1 MSDIQLNDAFF
12 QKTAGW
18 EVVKHAR
25 ALLAIDKVLS
35 SNYTPPVLKGVV
47 AAGETTYRA
56 GLVIKGVIDI
66 DNLCSCRASRDDG
79 IICAHSVAVGLHWMR
94 GQAEEKF
101 GRQESRKAG
110 EGAAHPVRAAA
121 GGPTASP
128 KLARDGIRLRRSET
142 GEALEIHVIFPRN
155 LADSLARGRAMLVFE
170 GTTNRGRMPLNV
182 LVKAGPF
189 RLSPADAELLD
200 AAELITGGDTPGM
213 VQLPAADFVELLPK
227 LAGHPRLSVGRTQ
240 PFAVSNTPAGL
251 PLKATLELN
260 GEITI
265 ALRPGGKPPVVFSG
279 GTAAWVLAEV
289 GQAASLH
296 AAPTGAKPPAF
307 ATTDSGRLAACP
319 TLAPLALAPQFRGA
333 LQQPLR
339 IPRTQVPLFLS
350 QDWPKLS
357 ASGTV
362 EANFRLEDFE
372 VKPQPPK
379 FILNLAGGLAQLTG
393 SLQCAYGPRIMTVG
407 VSAAGEGAFMPDP
420 ANPRRYSTRDPL
432 AEHNALLRLRNAGFT
447 GPNAQGQ
454 WQLVGQERVLAF
466 FAREFPRL
474 EKTWEVS
481 LEERLS
487 HSTQKNLE
495 RVTPQFRI
503 TPSGEQWFDLEVSY
517 GTAGGERFSAAEIQ
531 TLLQGGGRKLKNG
544 KFAIIDSGAVEE
556 LQEVILDC
564 APTQRIGGAGTS
576 YRMSSAQAGFLDSA
590 LEEQGFTFAAPP
602 QWKERVRQQTGEATL
617 VCPPLGKLDEVLRPY
632 QKHGVAWMRFLREN
646 GFGGV
651 LADEMGLG
659 KTVQVLAHLKALR
672 ITTTEAPSEVGQ
684 AASLPAA
691 PTGAKP
697 SASEAASTRFVPLD
711 QSRPVGRSERHLP
724 HWRQDGTTYFVTF
737 RFADSLPAG
746 RLTELAF
753 ERKAWLERNPEPR
766 SEAQEAEHH
775 DLFVRR
781 LEGWLDAGH
790 GACWLKRPDAAAI
803 VEESLRHF
811 DGERYALGWFAIMP
825 NHVHALV
832 IPLNGHAL
840 SEITHTWK
848 SFTANRINAAVGRT
862 GRLWQDESFDMIV
875 RSSGHLRKVAEYIR
889 DNPEAARLGENDAR
903 VGHGS
908 AAGGPFEAGLAASL
922 PAAVVSEREGFAPTG
937 AAGRLAACPTL
948 VVCPTTL
955 VFNWAAEAAKFTPE
969 LRVLVLNGPDRHRE
983 FARIPDSDLVI
994 TSYALVR
1001 RDAERYRELEFD
1013 TVVLDEAQHIKNRQ
1027 TQNAQAVKA
1036 IRAEHRLVLTGT
1048 PLENSVLDLWSI
1060 FDFLMPGYLGTT
1072 QDFHERYE
1080 VPIAK
1085 ERDAATI
1092 SRLAKRVRPFLLR
1105 RLKRDVVKELPAKL
1119 EQISFCDLTDEQ
1131 ATVYQQLL
1139 AHTRKEVLEA
1149 VGEEGLAKSRMLVLT
1164 ALLRLRQVCCDL
1176 RLLNVGQ
1183 AAILPESSADST
1195 APFAPSGA
1203 AGRLAACPTSGKVQ
1217 LFGELLDEIVDG
1229 GHRVLV
1235 FSQFTSMLALLREE
1249 LVARELTHCY
1259 LDGSTNNRGE
1269 VVQRFQADESIP
1281 VFLISLKAG
1290 GVGLNLTGADTV
1302 IHFDPWW
1309 NPAVEDQATDRAHR
1323 IGQSRV
1329 VTSYKLI
1336 TRGTVEEKILT
1347 LQRKKREII
1356 EATLTGEEAFT
1367 EKLSWDEIQELL
1379 N

>member
-25 ALLAIDKVLS
+25 VLLASDKVLS

-66 DNLCSCRASRDDG
+66 DNLCTCRASRDDG

-94 GQAEEKF
+94 GHSGAVGIVGGGES
-101 GRQESRKAG
+101 GRSSKSPAHSPTFPPAKS
-110 EGAAHPVRAAA
+110 AAK
-121 GGPTASP
+121 PTG
-128 KLARDGIRLRRSET
+128 DGIKLRRAES
-142 GEALEIHVIFPRN
+142 GEVLEIHVIFPPN
-155 LADSLARGRAMLVFE
+155 LADLLARGRAMLVFE
-170 GTTNRGRMPLNV
+170 GATSRGRMPLNA
-182 LVKAGPF
+182 LMKGGPF
-189 RLSPADAELLD
+189 RLSPTDAELLD
-200 AAELITGGDTPGM
+200 AAELVAGGDTPGM

-227 LAGHPRLSVGRTQ
+227 LAGHPRLTVGRTQ

-251 PLKATLELN
+251 PLKATLEAS
-260 GEITI
+260 GEITL
-265 ALRPGGKPPVVFSG
+265 ALRASGKPPVIFTA
-279 GTAAWVLAEV
+279 GTSAWVLSEV
-289 GQAASLH
+289 GQAASLP
-296 AAPTGAKPPAF
+296 AAPTGAKRD
-307 ATTDSGRLAACP
+307 DSPNNTASRLAACP

-357 ASGTV
+357 AGGTV

-372 VKPQPPK
+372 LTPQPPK

-393 SLQCAYGPRIMTVG
+393 TLQCAYGPRIMTVG

-420 ANPRRYSTRDPL
+420 ANPRRYATRDPL
-432 AEHNALLRLRNAGFT
+432 AEHNALLRLRNAGFN
-447 GPNAQGQ
+447 GPNPQGQ
-454 WQLVGQERVLAF
+454 WQLLGQERVLAF

-474 EKTWEVS
+474 EKVWEVA

-564 APTQRIGGAGTS
+564 APQQRTGGAGTS
-576 YRMSSAQAGFLDSA
+576 YRMSAAQAGFLDSSLA
-590 LEEQGFTFAAPP
+590 EQGFTFAAPP

-617 VCPPLGKLDEVLRPY
+617 VCPPLGKLEEVLRPY

-659 KTVQVLAHLKALR
+659 KTLQVLAHLKALR
-672 ITTTEAPSEVGQ
+672 NAECGMRNEQTPNARPNPQ
-684 AASLPAA
+684 
-691 PTGAKP
+691 
-697 SASEAASTRFVPLD
+697 SAI
-711 QSRPVGRSERHLP
+711 
-724 HWRQDGTTYFVTF
+724 
-737 RFADSLPAG
+737 
-746 RLTELAF
+746 
-753 ERKAWLERNPEPR
+753 RNP
-766 SEAQEAEHH
+766 H
-775 DLFVRR
+775 
-781 LEGWLDAGH
+781 
-790 GACWLKRPDAAAI
+790 
-803 VEESLRHF
+803 
-811 DGERYALGWFAIMP
+811 
-825 NHVHALV
+825 
-832 IPLNGHAL
+832 
-840 SEITHTWK
+840 
-848 SFTANRINAAVGRT
+848 
-862 GRLWQDESFDMIV
+862 
-875 RSSGHLRKVAEYIR
+875 
-889 DNPEAARLGENDAR
+889 
-903 VGHGS
+903 
-908 AAGGPFEAGLAASL
+908 
-922 PAAVVSEREGFAPTG
+922 
-937 AAGRLAACPTL
+937 L

-969 LRVLVLNGPDRHRE
+969 LQVLVLNGPDRLKE
-983 FARIPDSDLVI
+983 FARIADSDLVI
-994 TSYALVR
+994 TSYALIR

-1036 IRAEHRLVLTGT
+1036 IRAQHRLVLTGT

-1072 QDFHERYE
+1072 QDFRERYE

-1085 ERDAATI
+1085 EKDAATI
-1092 SRLAKRVRPFLLR
+1092 ARLAKRVRPFLLR

-1119 EQISFCDLTDEQ
+1119 EQVSFCDLTNEQ
-1131 ATVYQQLL
+1131 AAVYQQLL

-1149 VGEEGLAKSRMLVLT
+1149 VGEQGIAKSRMLVLT

-1176 RLLNVGQ
+1176 RLLERSDETG
-1183 AAILPESSADST
+1183 
-1195 APFAPSGA
+1195 GK
-1203 AGRLAACPTSGKVQ
+1203 PTKSDKASGKVQ

-1249 LVARELTHCY
+1249 LEARELTHCY

-1269 VVQRFQADESIP
+1269 VVQKFQSDESIP

-1323 IGQSRV
+1323 IGQTRV

-1347 LQRKKREII
+1347 LQRKKRELI

-1379 N
+1379 S

>member
-1 MSDIQLNDAFF
+1 MSDDIQLTDAFF

-18 EVVKHAR
+18 EVVKRAR
-25 ALLAIDKVLS
+25 VLLASDIVLS

-47 AAGETTYRA
+47 AAGGTTCRA
-56 GLVIKGVIDI
+56 GLVIKGVVDI
-66 DNLCSCRASRDDG
+66 DNLCACRASRDDG
-79 IICAHSVAVGLHWMR
+79 IICAHSVAVGLHWIR
-94 GQAEEKF
+94 GQAEEAGAGKTGKQENRKTGEVASTS
-101 GRQESRKAG
+101 GRSSL
-110 EGAAHPVRAAA
+110 
-121 GGPTASP
+121 GGLTAQSKP
-128 KLARDGIRLRRSET
+128 ARDGIKLRRSET
-142 GEALEIHVIFPRN
+142 GDSLEIHVIFPPN

-170 GTTNRGRMPLNV
+170 GATGRGRMPLNA
-182 LVKAGPF
+182 LVKGGPF
-189 RLSPADAELLD
+189 QLSPADVELLD
-200 AAELITGGDTPGM
+200 SAELVTGGDTPGM
-213 VQLPAADFVELLPK
+213 VQLSAADFGELLPK
-227 LAGHPRLSVGRTQ
+227 LAGHPRLTVGRNQ

-251 PLKATLELN
+251 PLKATLEGN

-265 ALRPGGKPPVVFSG
+265 ALRPGGKSPVIFSG
-279 GTAAWVLAEV
+279 GASAWVLSEA
-289 GQAASLH
+289 GQGGVH
-296 AAPTGAKPPAF
+296 
-307 ATTDSGRLAACP
+307 
-319 TLAPLALAPQFRGA
+319 TLAPLALAPPFREA
-333 LQQPLR
+333 LQKPLR

-357 ASGTV
+357 AGGSV

-372 VKPQPPK
+372 LKPQPPR

-393 SLQCAYGPRIMTVG
+393 SLQCAYGPRIMNVG
-407 VSAAGEGAFMPDP
+407 VSAAGEGAFIPDP
-420 ANPRRYSTRDPL
+420 ANPRRYATRDPL
-432 AEHNALLRLRNAGFT
+432 AEHNALRRLRNAGFA

-454 WQLVGQERVLAF
+454 WQLLGQERVRAF

-474 EKTWEVS
+474 EKAWQVS
-481 LEERLS
+481 LEERLT
-487 HSTQKNLE
+487 HSTWKNLE

-531 TLLQGGGRKLKNG
+531 TLLLGGGRKLKNG

-564 APTQRIGGAGTS
+564 APQQRTGGAGTS
-576 YRMSSAQAGFLDSA
+576 YRMSAAQAGFLDSSLA
-590 LEEQGFTFAAPP
+590 EQGFTFAAPP
-602 QWKERVRQQTGEATL
+602 QWKERVRQQTGEAAL
-617 VCPPLGKLDEVLRPY
+617 VCPPLGKLDDVLRPY

-659 KTVQVLAHLKALR
+659 KTLQVLAHVWASRKPESGNRKEGAGPSVRTSHFAL
-672 ITTTEAPSEVGQ
+672 
-684 AASLPAA
+684 
-691 PTGAKP
+691 
-697 SASEAASTRFVPLD
+697 
-711 QSRPVGRSERHLP
+711 
-724 HWRQDGTTYFVTF
+724 
-737 RFADSLPAG
+737 
-746 RLTELAF
+746 
-753 ERKAWLERNPEPR
+753 
-766 SEAQEAEHH
+766 
-775 DLFVRR
+775 
-781 LEGWLDAGH
+781 
-790 GACWLKRPDAAAI
+790 
-803 VEESLRHF
+803 
-811 DGERYALGWFAIMP
+811 
-825 NHVHALV
+825 
-832 IPLNGHAL
+832 
-840 SEITHTWK
+840 
-848 SFTANRINAAVGRT
+848 
-862 GRLWQDESFDMIV
+862 
-875 RSSGHLRKVAEYIR
+875 
-889 DNPEAARLGENDAR
+889 
-903 VGHGS
+903 
-908 AAGGPFEAGLAASL
+908 
-922 PAAVVSEREGFAPTG
+922 
-937 AAGRLAACPTL
+937 PTL

-983 FARIPDSDLVI
+983 FGRIPESDLVI
-994 TSYALVR
+994 TSYALIR

-1036 IRAEHRLVLTGT
+1036 IRAQHRLVLTGT

-1072 QDFHERYE
+1072 QDFRERYE

-1085 ERDAATI
+1085 EKDAATI
-1092 SRLAKRVRPFLLR
+1092 ARLAKRVRPFLLR

-1119 EQISFCDLTDEQ
+1119 EQVSFCDLTDEQ
-1131 ATVYQQLL
+1131 AGVYQQLL

-1149 VGEEGLAKSRMLVLT
+1149 VGEQGLAKSRMLVLT

-1176 RLLNVGQ
+1176 RLLQ
-1183 AAILPESSADST
+1183 KPEETSEKPIKADK
-1195 APFAPSGA
+1195 A
-1203 AGRLAACPTSGKVQ
+1203 SGKVQ

-1249 LVARELTHCY
+1249 LEARELTHCY
-1259 LDGSTNNRGE
+1259 LDGSTTNRGE
-1269 VVQRFQADESIP
+1269 VVQKFQTDESIP

-1323 IGQSRV
+1323 IGQARV

-1347 LQRKKREII
+1347 LQRKKRELI

-1379 N
+1379 G

>member
-25 ALLAIDKVLS
+25 ALLSIDKVLS

-56 GLVIKGVIDI
+56 GLVIKGVIDV
-66 DNLCSCRASRDDG
+66 DNLCTCRASRDDG

-94 GQAEEKF
+94 GQAEEKS
-101 GRQESRKAG
+101 GRQENRKT
-110 EGAAHPVRAAA
+110 GAEAASPVRAAVV
-121 GGPTASP
+121 GPAAAP
-128 KLARDGIRLRRSET
+128 KSARDGIKLRRAEA
-142 GEALEIHVIFPRN
+142 GELLEIHIIFPPN

-170 GTTNRGRMPLNV
+170 GATSRGRMPLNA

-189 RLSPADAELLD
+189 RLSPADTELLD
-200 AAELITGGDTPGM
+200 AAELVSGGDTPGM

-227 LAGHPRLSVGRTQ
+227 LAGHPRLNVGRTL

-251 PLKATLELN
+251 PLKATLEAN

-279 GTAAWVLAEV
+279 GTSAWTLVEPV
-289 GQAASLH
+289 TRGG
-296 AAPTGAKPPAF
+296 P
-307 ATTDSGRLAACP
+307 P

-357 ASGTV
+357 AGGGV

-372 VKPQPPK
+372 LKPQPPK

-420 ANPRRYSTRDPL
+420 ANPRRYATRDPL

-447 GPNAQGQ
+447 GPNVQGQ

-503 TPSGEQWFDLEVSY
+503 TPSGQHWFELEVSY

-544 KFAIIDSGAVEE
+544 KFAIIDTGAVEE

-564 APTQRIGGAGTS
+564 APTQRPGGAGTS
-576 YRMSSAQAGFLDSA
+576 YRMSAAQAGFLDSA

-617 VCPPLGKLDEVLRPY
+617 VCPPLGQLDEVLRPY

-659 KTVQVLAHLKALR
+659 KTLQVLAH
-672 ITTTEAPSEVGQ
+672 V
-684 AASLPAA
+684 
-691 PTGAKP
+691 
-697 SASEAASTRFVPLD
+697 
-711 QSRPVGRSERHLP
+711 
-724 HWRQDGTTYFVTF
+724 W
-737 RFADSLPAG
+737 AG
-746 RLTELAF
+746 R
-753 ERKAWLERNPEPR
+753 K
-766 SEAQEAEHH
+766 
-775 DLFVRR
+775 
-781 LEGWLDAGH
+781 
-790 GACWLKRPDAAAI
+790 AAA
-803 VEESLRHF
+803 
-811 DGERYALGWFAIMP
+811 G
-825 NHVHALV
+825 
-832 IPLNGHAL
+832 
-840 SEITHTWK
+840 
-848 SFTANRINAAVGRT
+848 
-862 GRLWQDESFDMIV
+862 
-875 RSSGHLRKVAEYIR
+875 SGPV
-889 DNPEAARLGENDAR
+889 
-903 VGHGS
+903 
-908 AAGGPFEAGLAASL
+908 L
-922 PAAVVSEREGFAPTG
+922 PTV
-937 AAGRLAACPTL
+937 

-969 LRVLVLNGPDRHRE
+969 LRVLVLNGPDRHKE
-983 FARIPDSDLVI
+983 FARIPESDLII
-994 TSYALVR
+994 TSYALIR
-1001 RDAERYRELEFD
+1001 RDAERYRALEFD

-1072 QDFHERYE
+1072 QDFRERYE

-1085 ERDAATI
+1085 ERDSATI
-1092 SRLAKRVRPFLLR
+1092 ARLAKRVRPFLLR

-1119 EQISFCDLTDEQ
+1119 EQIAFCELTDEQ
-1131 ATVYQQLL
+1131 SGVYQQLL

-1149 VGEEGLAKSRMLVLT
+1149 VGEQGLAKSRMLVLT

-1176 RLLNVGQ
+1176 RLLQ
-1183 AAILPESSADST
+1183 KADET
-1195 APFAPSGA
+1195 AGK
-1203 AGRLAACPTSGKVQ
+1203 PTKADKASGKVQ

-1249 LVARELTHCY
+1249 LEARELTHCY

-1269 VVQRFQADESIP
+1269 VVQKFQADESIP

-1323 IGQSRV
+1323 IGQTRV

>member
-66 DNLCSCRASRDDG
+66 DNLCTCRASRDDG

-94 GQAEEKF
+94 GQAEEASAGKS
-101 GRQESRKAG
+101 GKQESRKT
-110 EGAAHPVRAAA
+110 GAEAVGPVHTATSGPAAV
-121 GGPTASP
+121 P
-128 KLARDGIRLRRSET
+128 KPARDGIKLRRA
-142 GEALEIHVIFPRN
+142 EAGDVLEIHVIFPPN

-170 GTTNRGRMPLNV
+170 GATSRGRMPLNA
-182 LVKAGPF
+182 LVNAGPF
-189 RLSPADAELLD
+189 RLSPTDTELLD
-200 AAELITGGDTPGM
+200 AAELVAGGDTPGM

-227 LAGHPRLSVGRTQ
+227 LAGHPRLSVSRTQ
-240 PFAVSNTPAGL
+240 PFAVSNTPAAL
-251 PLKATLELN
+251 PLKATLEAN

-265 ALRPGGKPPVVFSG
+265 ALRPGGKPPVVFNG
-279 GTAAWVLAEV
+279 GDSAWTLVEP
-289 GQAASLH
+289 ASRG
-296 AAPTGAKPPAF
+296 AAPII
-307 ATTDSGRLAACP
+307 
-319 TLAPLALAPQFRGA
+319 APLALAPQFRGA

-357 ASGTV
+357 AGGSV

-372 VKPQPPK
+372 LKPQPPK

-407 VSAAGEGAFMPDP
+407 VSAAGEGAFIPDP
-420 ANPRRYSTRDPL
+420 ANPRRYATRDPL
-432 AEHNALLRLRNAGFT
+432 AEHNALLRLRNAGFM
-447 GPNAQGQ
+447 GPNPQGQ
-454 WQLVGQERVLAF
+454 WQLAGQERVLAF

-474 EKTWEVS
+474 EKSWEVS

-517 GTAGGERFSAAEIQ
+517 GIAGGERFSAAEIQ
-531 TLLQGGGRKLKNG
+531 SLLQGGGRKLKNG

-564 APTQRIGGAGTS
+564 APTQRTGGLGTS
-576 YRMSSAQAGFLDSA
+576 YRMSAAQAGFLDSA

-617 VCPPLGKLDEVLRPY
+617 VCPPLGSLDDVLRRY

-659 KTVQVLAHLKALR
+659 KTLQVLAHLKALR
-672 ITTTEAPSEVGQ
+672 NAECGMRN
-684 AASLPAA
+684 
-691 PTGAKP
+691 
-697 SASEAASTRFVPLD
+697 EAAAGA
-711 QSRPVGRSERHLP
+711 QSIPNSEIRTP
-724 HWRQDGTTYFVTF
+724 H
-737 RFADSLPAG
+737 
-746 RLTELAF
+746 
-753 ERKAWLERNPEPR
+753 
-766 SEAQEAEHH
+766 
-775 DLFVRR
+775 
-781 LEGWLDAGH
+781 
-790 GACWLKRPDAAAI
+790 
-803 VEESLRHF
+803 
-811 DGERYALGWFAIMP
+811 
-825 NHVHALV
+825 LV
-832 IPLNGHAL
+832 I
-840 SEITHTWK
+840 
-848 SFTANRINAAVGRT
+848 
-862 GRLWQDESFDMIV
+862 
-875 RSSGHLRKVAEYIR
+875 
-889 DNPEAARLGENDAR
+889 
-903 VGHGS
+903 
-908 AAGGPFEAGLAASL
+908 
-922 PAAVVSEREGFAPTG
+922 
-937 AAGRLAACPTL
+937 
-948 VVCPTTL
+948 CPTTL

-969 LRVLVLNGPDRHRE
+969 LRVLVLNGPDRHKE
-983 FARIPDSDLVI
+983 FARIAESDLVI
-994 TSYALVR
+994 TSYALIR
-1001 RDAERYRELEFD
+1001 RDAERFRELEFD

-1036 IRAEHRLVLTGT
+1036 IRAQHRLVLTGT

-1072 QDFHERYE
+1072 QDFRERYE

-1092 SRLAKRVRPFLLR
+1092 ARLAKRIRPFLLR

-1119 EQISFCDLTDEQ
+1119 EQVSFCDLTDEQ
-1131 ATVYQQLL
+1131 GTVYQQLL

-1149 VGEEGLAKSRMLVLT
+1149 IGEQGLAKSRMLVLT

-1176 RLLNVGQ
+1176 RLLQKPDETAEKPVK
-1183 AAILPESSADST
+1183 ADK
-1195 APFAPSGA
+1195 A
-1203 AGRLAACPTSGKVQ
+1203 SGKVQ

-1249 LVARELTHCY
+1249 LEARELTHCY

-1269 VVQRFQADESIP
+1269 VVQKFQTDESIP

-1323 IGQSRV
+1323 IGQTRV

-1336 TRGTVEEKILT
+1336 ARGTVEEKILT

>member
-1 MSDIQLNDAFF
+1 MSDDIQLTDAFF

-25 ALLAIDKVLS
+25 VLLASDKVLS

-56 GLVIKGVIDI
+56 GLVIKGIIDI
-66 DNLCSCRASRDDG
+66 DNMCTCRASRDDG

-94 GQAEEKF
+94 GQAEEKSGKQENRKTGAEAAIPATGPV
-101 GRQESRKAG
+101 GR
-110 EGAAHPVRAAA
+110 
-121 GGPTASP
+121 PTASP
-128 KLARDGIRLRRSET
+128 KPARDGLKLRRAEP
-142 GEALEIHVIFPRN
+142 GEVLEIHVIFPPN

-170 GTTNRGRMPLNV
+170 GATSRGRMPLNA
-182 LVKAGPF
+182 LVKGGPF
-189 RLSPADAELLD
+189 RLSPTDAELLD
-200 AAELITGGDTPGM
+200 AAELVAGGDTPGM

-227 LAGHPRLSVGRTQ
+227 LAGHPRLTVGRTQ

-251 PLKATLELN
+251 PLKATLEAS
-260 GEITI
+260 GEITL
-265 ALRPGGKPPVVFSG
+265 ALRASGKPPVIFSA
-279 GTAAWVLAEV
+279 GTSAWVLSEV
-289 GQAASLH
+289 GQAASLP
-296 AAPTGAKPPAF
+296 AAPTGAIR
-307 ATTDSGRLAACP
+307 DSSTANPTGRLAACP
-319 TLAPLALAPQFRGA
+319 TLTPLALAPQFRGA

-357 ASGTV
+357 AGGSV

-372 VKPQPPK
+372 LTPQPPK

-407 VSAAGEGAFMPDP
+407 VSAAGEGAFIPDP
-420 ANPRRYSTRDPL
+420 ANPRRYATRDPL

-447 GPNAQGQ
+447 GPNPQGQ
-454 WQLVGQERVLAF
+454 WQLLGQERVLAF

-474 EKTWEVS
+474 EKAWDVS

-564 APTQRIGGAGTS
+564 APQQRTGGAGTS
-576 YRMSSAQAGFLDSA
+576 YRMSAAQAGFLDSSLA
-590 LEEQGFTFAAPP
+590 EQGFTFAAPP
-602 QWKERVRQQTGEATL
+602 QWKERVRQQTGEAAL

-659 KTVQVLAHLKALR
+659 KTLQVLAHVAS
-672 ITTTEAPSEVGQ
+672 IVGQ

-697 SASEAASTRFVPLD
+697 DVLESN
-711 QSRPVGRSERHLP
+711 
-724 HWRQDGTTYFVTF
+724 TT
-737 RFADSLPAG
+737 
-746 RLTELAF
+746 
-753 ERKAWLERNPEPR
+753 
-766 SEAQEAEHH
+766 
-775 DLFVRR
+775 
-781 LEGWLDAGH
+781 
-790 GACWLKRPDAAAI
+790 
-803 VEESLRHF
+803 
-811 DGERYALGWFAIMP
+811 
-825 NHVHALV
+825 
-832 IPLNGHAL
+832 
-840 SEITHTWK
+840 
-848 SFTANRINAAVGRT
+848 
-862 GRLWQDESFDMIV
+862 
-875 RSSGHLRKVAEYIR
+875 
-889 DNPEAARLGENDAR
+889 
-903 VGHGS
+903 
-908 AAGGPFEAGLAASL
+908 
-922 PAAVVSEREGFAPTG
+922 
-937 AAGRLAACPTL
+937 GRLAACPTL

-969 LRVLVLNGPDRHRE
+969 LRVLVLNGPDRHKE
-983 FARIPDSDLVI
+983 FARIAQSDLVI
-994 TSYALVR
+994 TSYALIR

-1036 IRAEHRLVLTGT
+1036 IRAQHRLVLTGT

-1060 FDFLMPGYLGTT
+1060 FDFLMPGYLGAT
-1072 QDFHERYE
+1072 QDFRERYE

-1085 ERDAATI
+1085 EKDAATI
-1092 SRLAKRVRPFLLR
+1092 ARLAKRVRPFLLR

-1119 EQISFCDLTDEQ
+1119 EQVSFCDLTDEQ

-1149 VGEEGLAKSRMLVLT
+1149 VGEQGIAKSRMLVLT

-1183 AAILPESSADST
+1183 VASLPESEDSN
-1195 APFAPSGA
+1195 ASRFAPAGA

-1249 LVARELTHCY
+1249 LEARELSHCY

-1269 VVQRFQADESIP
+1269 VVQKFQADVSIP

-1323 IGQSRV
+1323 IGQARV

-1379 N
+1379 S

>member
-1 MSDIQLNDAFF
+1 
-12 QKTAGW
+12 
-18 EVVKHAR
+18 
-25 ALLAIDKVLS
+25 
-35 SNYTPPVLKGVV
+35 
-47 AAGETTYRA
+47 
-56 GLVIKGVIDI
+56 
-66 DNLCSCRASRDDG
+66 
-79 IICAHSVAVGLHWMR
+79 
-94 GQAEEKF
+94 
-101 GRQESRKAG
+101 
-110 EGAAHPVRAAA
+110 
-121 GGPTASP
+121 
-128 KLARDGIRLRRSET
+128 
-142 GEALEIHVIFPRN
+142 
-155 LADSLARGRAMLVFE
+155 
-170 GTTNRGRMPLNV
+170 
-182 LVKAGPF
+182 
-189 RLSPADAELLD
+189 
-200 AAELITGGDTPGM
+200 
-213 VQLPAADFVELLPK
+213 
-227 LAGHPRLSVGRTQ
+227 
-240 PFAVSNTPAGL
+240 
-251 PLKATLELN
+251 
-260 GEITI
+260 
-265 ALRPGGKPPVVFSG
+265 
-279 GTAAWVLAEV
+279 
-289 GQAASLH
+289 
-296 AAPTGAKPPAF
+296 
-307 ATTDSGRLAACP
+307 
-319 TLAPLALAPQFRGA
+319 LAPLALAPQFRGA

-357 ASGTV
+357 AGGSV

-372 VKPQPPK
+372 LKPQPPK

-393 SLQCAYGPRIMTVG
+393 TLQCAYGPRIMTVG

-420 ANPRRYSTRDPL
+420 TNPRRYATRDPL
-432 AEHNALLRLRNAGFT
+432 AEHNALLRLRNAGFN
-447 GPNAQGQ
+447 GPNPQGQ
-454 WQLVGQERVLAF
+454 WQLAGQERVLAF

-474 EKTWEVS
+474 EKAWEVS

-503 TPSGEQWFDLEVSY
+503 TPSGEQWFDLEVGY

-564 APTQRIGGAGTS
+564 APTQRTGGAGTS
-576 YRMSSAQAGFLDSA
+576 YRMSAAQAGFLDSA

-617 VCPPLGKLDEVLRPY
+617 VCPPLGQLDEVLRPY

-659 KTVQVLAHLKALR
+659 KTLQVLAHLKALR
-672 ITTTEAPSEVGQ
+672 NASTEVPSEVGQ

-691 PTGAKP
+691 VVGAKRSGQP
-697 SASEAASTRFVPLD
+697 ATNAERLVASSSFVPLD
-711 QSRPVGRSERHLP
+711 HSRPVGRSERHLP

-737 RFADSLPAG
+737 RLADSLPAS
-746 RLTELAF
+746 RLTELTF
-753 ERKAWLERNPEPR
+753 ERKAWLEKNPEPH
-766 SEAQEAEHH
+766 SETQEAEHH
-775 DLFVRR
+775 GLFVRR

-790 GACWLKRPDAAAI
+790 GDCWLKRPDVVAI

-811 DGERYALGWFAIMP
+811 DGERYSLGWFAIMP

-840 SEITHTWK
+840 AEITHTWK

-889 DNPEAARLGENDAR
+889 DNPKAARLGENHAR

-908 AAGGPFEAGLAASL
+908 AVGGRIEAGLAASL
-922 PAAVVSEREGFAPTG
+922 PAAVVSKREGFAPVG

-969 LRVLVLNGPDRHRE
+969 LRVLVLNGPDRHKE
-983 FARIPDSDLVI
+983 FARIPESDLII
-994 TSYALVR
+994 TSYALIR

-1072 QDFHERYE
+1072 QDFRERYE

-1092 SRLAKRVRPFLLR
+1092 ARLAKRVRPFLLR

-1149 VGEEGLAKSRMLVLT
+1149 VGEQGLAKSRMLVLT
-1164 ALLRLRQVCCDL
+1164 ALLRLRQVCCDM

-1183 AAILPESSADST
+1183 AASLPESSADST
-1195 APFAPSGA
+1195 APFAPPGA

-1249 LVARELTHCY
+1249 LESRELTHCY
-1259 LDGSTNNRGE
+1259 LDGSTSNRGE
-1269 VVQRFQADESIP
+1269 VVQKFQADESIP

-1323 IGQSRV
+1323 IGQTRV

-1379 N
+1379 S

>member
-66 DNLCSCRASRDDG
+66 DNLCTCRASRDDG

-94 GQAEEKF
+94 GQAEEKS
-101 GRQESRKAG
+101 GKQENRKT
-110 EGAAHPVRAAA
+110 GAEAVGPVRTATSGPAAV
-121 GGPTASP
+121 P
-128 KLARDGIRLRRSET
+128 KPARDGIKLRRAEG
-142 GEALEIHVIFPRN
+142 GEVLEIHVIFPPN

-170 GTTNRGRMPLNV
+170 GATSRGRMPLNA

-189 RLSPADAELLD
+189 RLSPTDAELLD
-200 AAELITGGDTPGM
+200 AAELVSGGDTPGM

-227 LAGHPRLSVGRTQ
+227 LAGHPRLTVGRTQ
-240 PFAVSNTPAGL
+240 PFAVSNTPAAL
-251 PLKATLELN
+251 PLKATLEAN

-289 GQAASLH
+289 GQAASLP
-296 AAPTGAKPPAF
+296 AAPTGAKGIQ
-307 ATTDSGRLAACP
+307 ATATNPGRLAACP

-339 IPRTQVPLFLS
+339 MPRTQVPLFLS

-357 ASGTV
+357 AGGSV

-372 VKPQPPK
+372 LKPQPPK

-407 VSAAGEGAFMPDP
+407 VSAAGEGAFIPDP
-420 ANPRRYSTRDPL
+420 ANPRRYATRDPL

-447 GPNAQGQ
+447 GPNPQGQ
-454 WQLVGQERVLAF
+454 WQLAGQERVLAF
-466 FAREFPRL
+466 FAREFPQL
-474 EKTWEVS
+474 EKAWEVS

-531 TLLQGGGRKLKNG
+531 SLLQGGGRKLKNG

-564 APTQRIGGAGTS
+564 APQQRTGGAGTS
-576 YRMSSAQAGFLDSA
+576 YRMGAAQAGFLDSA

-617 VCPPLGKLDEVLRPY
+617 VCPPLGKLDDVLRPY

-659 KTVQVLAHLKALR
+659 KTLQVLAHL
-672 ITTTEAPSEVGQ
+672 
-684 AASLPAA
+684 AS
-691 PTGAKP
+691 G
-697 SASEAASTRFVPLD
+697 
-711 QSRPVGRSERHLP
+711 VGRVASDEKRASPSPVTRHP
-724 HWRQDGTTYFVTF
+724 S
-737 RFADSLPAG
+737 RF
-746 RLTELAF
+746 
-753 ERKAWLERNPEPR
+753 
-766 SEAQEAEHH
+766 
-775 DLFVRR
+775 
-781 LEGWLDAGH
+781 
-790 GACWLKRPDAAAI
+790 
-803 VEESLRHF
+803 
-811 DGERYALGWFAIMP
+811 
-825 NHVHALV
+825 
-832 IPLNGHAL
+832 
-840 SEITHTWK
+840 
-848 SFTANRINAAVGRT
+848 
-862 GRLWQDESFDMIV
+862 
-875 RSSGHLRKVAEYIR
+875 
-889 DNPEAARLGENDAR
+889 
-903 VGHGS
+903 
-908 AAGGPFEAGLAASL
+908 
-922 PAAVVSEREGFAPTG
+922 
-937 AAGRLAACPTL
+937 L

-983 FARIPDSDLVI
+983 FARIPESDLII
-994 TSYALVR
+994 TSYALIR
-1001 RDAERYRELEFD
+1001 RDAERYRKLEFD

-1036 IRAEHRLVLTGT
+1036 IRAQHRLVLTGT

-1072 QDFHERYE
+1072 QDFRERYE

-1092 SRLAKRVRPFLLR
+1092 ARLAKRVRPFLLR

-1119 EQISFCDLTDEQ
+1119 EQVSFCDLTDEQ

-1149 VGEEGLAKSRMLVLT
+1149 VGEQGLAKSRMLVLT

-1176 RLLNVGQ
+1176 RLLQ
-1183 AAILPESSADST
+1183 KPDESGGKSAKADK
-1195 APFAPSGA
+1195 A
-1203 AGRLAACPTSGKVQ
+1203 SGKVQ

-1249 LVARELTHCY
+1249 LEARELTHCY

-1269 VVQRFQADESIP
+1269 VVQKFQADESIP

-1323 IGQSRV
+1323 IGQTRV

-1347 LQRKKREII
+1347 LQRKKREIT

-1379 N
+1379 S